1 MNFDLLNE
9 VKATDELC
17 PIHEVKLSKLKNRP
31 SFCVECA
38 REKIER
44 QQKEMELKIS
54 TQEQSRRT
62 IETLEKDSILGDY
75 TLELASFDNYITDNE
90 ETERA
95 LKQAKIIAA
104 RYLDETN
111 HFNTILTGV
120 PGVGK
125 SHLAMS
131 ILKVVND
138 NSLKPVS
145 CLFISISDLLSLVKD
160 SFSNPKSKY
169 TEYNMLTLLKKADL
183 LVIDDFGSESSFK
196 RETSESSEYNQ
207 GFLFKVLN
215 ARTRTIITTN
225 LTSDEMYKI
234 YNGKIISRLHK
245 GVDGNIIKFTQATK
259 DKRSGISY

>member
-9 VKATDELC
+9 IKPVDELC
-17 PIHEVKLSKLKNRP
+17 SIHNTKLSKLKNRP
-31 SFCVECA
+31 AFCIECA

-44 QQKEMELKIS
+44 QQKEMEYKLS
-54 TQEQSRRT
+54 NQQHQRRT
-62 IETLEKDSILGDY
+62 VETLEKDSILGDL
-75 TLELASFDNYITDNE
+75 TLKNASFDNYIPDNE
-90 ETERA
+90 ETDRA

-104 RYLDETN
+104 QYLDKTN
-111 HFNTILTGV
+111 NFNTILTGV

-131 ILKVVND
+131 ILKLVNE
-138 NSLKPVS
+138 NSSEPAS
-145 CLFISISDLLSLVKD
+145 CLFISITDLLSLVKD
-160 SFSNPKSKY
+160 SFKNTKSKY
-169 TEYNMLTLLKKADL
+169 TEYNMLTLLKKVDL

-196 RETSESSEYNQ
+196 KETSESSEYNQ

-245 GVDGNIIKFTQATK
+245 GVDGHIIKFTKATI